1 MLRSRAG
8 MALFALA
15 STLSFLAMASAQTAG
30 QFPSANLVFPSSD
43 LTFPVADLRFPVRL
57 DVRETAQEVRIELAA
72 DVLFDF
78 DKADIRT
85 DAAAALA
92 EAAELIR
99 QKSRGPVR
107 VEGHTDSKGGDTYNQ
122 KLSER
127 RAAAVAGWL
136 KGHAGLK
143 STEFRTA
150 GFGARQPVAPNQM
163 PDGSD
168 DPEGRQKNR
177 RVSLV
182 IQK

>member
-1 MLRSRAG
+1 MRRPTAGSVLVALVLVLLLRGPAP
-8 MALFALA
+8 
-15 STLSFLAMASAQTAG
+15 AQTAG
-30 QFPSANLVFPSSD
+30 QFPSADLVFPS
-43 LTFPVADLRFPVRL
+43 ADLRFPVSL
-57 DVRETAQEVRIELAA
+57 EVQETAQEIRIELAA

-78 DKADIRT
+78 DKAEIRP
-85 DAAAALA
+85 DAAATLA

-107 VEGHTDSKGGDTYNQ
+107 VEGHTDGKGGDTYNQ

-127 RAAAVAGWL
+127 RAAAVAQWL
-136 KGHAGLK
+136 TSKGDLK
-143 STEFRTA
+143 STQFQA
-150 GFGARQPVAPNQM
+150 VGFGARQPVAPNQK

-177 RVSLV
+177 RVALV